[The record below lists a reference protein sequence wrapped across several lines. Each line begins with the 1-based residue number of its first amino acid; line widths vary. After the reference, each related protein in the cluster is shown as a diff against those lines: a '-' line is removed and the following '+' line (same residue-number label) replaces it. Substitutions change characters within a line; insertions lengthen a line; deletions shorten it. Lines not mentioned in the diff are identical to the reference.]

1 MLMVK
6 ILPTNLTQVVEDYN
20 LNLGKYK
27 LLSSLL
33 KTLPLYK
40 YLALK
45 KLILVN
51 TKIMAN
57 LDIIKAWF
65 AFFLFS
71 TPLRKYLPA
80 ICWCCN
86 GKCQTKKTGLTRAV
100 LALPGQTH
108 HKRTLYHTDSHIL
121 HIVFYVPKFRLLPD
135 NSSRYTLLYSNTHLL
150 LIRFLSVY
158 LLPYLESKHHTN
170 DF

>member
-1 MLMVK
+1 MVK

-40 YLALK
+40 YLALI
-45 KLILVN
+45 KLILIN
-51 TKIMAN
+51 TKVWAN
-57 LDIIKAWF
+57 LAIIKAWF
-65 AFFLFS
+65 AFFYFQRHYES
-71 TPLRKYLPA
+71 
-80 ICWCCN
+80 ICQLCVGVVIAN
-86 GKCQTKKTGLTRAV
+86 TKPKTWLTRAV

-108 HKRTLYHTDSHIL
+108 HKITLYHTDSHIL
-121 HIVFYVPKFRLLPD
+121 HIVFHVPKFRLLPD
-135 NSSRYTLLYSNTHLL
+135 NSSRYTLLYSNTHQL
-150 LIRFLSVY
+150 LIRFMSAY
-158 LLPYLESKHHTN
+158 PLPYLESKHHTN